1 MDYIKYFSRKY
12 PHIQEEDIII
22 YEEGAKEV
30 LLHLLFKSSTQIAL
44 RQKLWAFESYK
55 MWIAR
60 CMQEFIERDGNTS
73 ALHYSENGLSITFDS
88 TQLSSTL
95 INEIVPLAVFR

>member
-30 LLHLLFKSSTQIAL
+30 LLHLLFKSSTQITNK
-44 RQKLWAFESYK
+44 QKSWAFESYK

>member
-30 LLHLLFKSSTQIAL
+30 LLHLLFKSSTKITNK
-44 RQKLWAFESYK
+44 QKSWAFESYK

-73 ALHYSENGLSITFDS
+73 ALHYSENGISISFDS
-88 TQLSSTL
+88 SQLSSTL

>member
-1 MDYIKYFSRKY
+1 MDYIKYFLRKY

-30 LLHLLFKSSTQIAL
+30 LLHLLFKSSTKITNK
-44 RQKLWAFESYK
+44 QKSWAFESYK

>member
-12 PHIQEEDIII
+12 PYIQEEDIII

-30 LLHLLFKSSTQIAL
+30 LLHLLFKSSTKITNK
-44 RQKLWAFESYK
+44 QKSWAFESYK

>member
-30 LLHLLFKSSTQIAL
+30 LLHLLFKSSTKITNK
-44 RQKLWAFESYK
+44 QKSWAFESYK